1 MKLALGKNCPVVGY
15 RAVNCRRFFEQP
27 GQNFIPDAAPET
39 RSMNTQPPL
48 ALTMGDAAGIG
59 PEIIARY
66 FVAEKPSDLIV
77 VGELG
82 QMKRAIRAIGAEMPV
97 LAAAGPEAATAG
109 SMAVHP
115 VGVLPEALS
124 LGQVDAR
131 AGALAYQA
139 ILKAIGWA
147 KTGDVAGIVTAPIH
161 KEALHAA
168 GVPFP
173 GHTEI
178 LAHETGTSRFAM
190 MLADEKLRVIL
201 VSIHV
206 SLAEAIRRVTIE
218 NELRTI
224 RLAAEACR
232 ALGISGPRIAVAGL
246 NPHAGEGGL
255 FGREEIEII
264 APAVALARAE
274 GLDVSGPYPPDTIFM
289 AARRGHFD
297 IVVAQYHDQGLI
309 PVKLNGIE
317 KGVNVTIG
325 LPIIRTSVD
334 HGTAFDIAGQGI
346 ADASSLGEAIRVA
359 RAMVAA
365 KGK

>member
-1 MKLALGKNCPVVGY
+1 MVA
-15 RAVNCRRFFEQP
+15 F
-27 GQNFIPDAAPET
+27 
-39 RSMNTQPPL
+39 PPL
-48 ALTMGDAAGIG
+48 AVTMGDAAGIG

-66 FVAEKPSDLIV
+66 FMAEKPSDLIV
-77 VGELG
+77 VGELA
-82 QMKRAIRAIGAEMPV
+82 QMKRAIRAIGGDIPV
-97 LAAAGPEAATAG
+97 LEAAGPQAAPSG
-109 SMAVHP
+109 QMAVHP
-115 VGVLPEALS
+115 VGVLPADIAQ
-124 LGQVDAR
+124 GQVDAR

-139 ILKAIGWA
+139 ILKAIQWA
-147 KTGDVAGIVTAPIH
+147 KAGRVAGIVTAPIH

-178 LAHETGTSRFAM
+178 LAHETGVSEFAM

-206 SLAEAIRRVTIE
+206 SLSEAIRRVTIG

-232 ALGISGPRIAVAGL
+232 ALGISKPKIAVAGL

-264 APAVALARAE
+264 APAIAQAHAE
-274 GLDVSGPYPPDTIFM
+274 GLDVHGPFPPDTIFM
-289 AARRGHFD
+289 AARRGAYD

-309 PVKLNGIE
+309 PIKLNGIE

-334 HGTAFDIAGQGI
+334 HGTAFDIAGRGV

-365 KGK
+365 RQK

>member
-1 MKLALGKNCPVVGY
+1 MP
-15 RAVNCRRFFEQP
+15 
-27 GQNFIPDAAPET
+27 AP
-39 RSMNTQPPL
+39 RLL

-59 PEIIARY
+59 PEIIARH
-66 FVAEKPSDLIV
+66 FQSEKPSDLIV
-77 VGELG
+77 VGDLA
-82 QMKRAIRAIGAEMPV
+82 QMKRAIRLIGANIEAVESGGPGHAKPGTIPV
-97 LAAAGPEAATAG
+97 FPAGQ
-109 SMAVHP
+109 
-115 VGVLPEALS
+115 LPEDLPY
-124 LGQVDAR
+124 GQVNAE
-131 AGALAYQA
+131 AGALAYRA
-139 ILKAIGWA
+139 ILKAIDWA
-147 KTGDVAGIVTAPIH
+147 RAGTVAGIVTAPIH

-178 LAHETGTSRFAM
+178 LAHETGSGDFAM

-206 SLAEAIRRVTIE
+206 SLSEAIRRVTFE
-218 NELRTI
+218 NEIRTI

-232 ALGISGPRIAVAGL
+232 ALGISRPRIAVAGL

-264 APAVALARAE
+264 GPAVAAMRAE
-274 GLDVSGPYPPDTIFM
+274 GFDVSGPLPPDTVFM
-289 AARRGHFD
+289 QARRGAFD
-297 IVVAQYHDQGLI
+297 IVVSQYHDQGLI

-334 HGTAFDIAGQGI
+334 HGTAFDIAGKGI
-346 ADASSLGEAIRVA
+346 ADASSLAEAIRVA
-359 RAMVAA
+359 RAMADVRNGA
-365 KGK
+365 